1 VRKQF
6 KLLLEFRVYLEFI
19 SPPPLSLSLSSSC
32 VPNEIVKSKNYYYA
46 ITYVIKK
53 YMDKNESKNMDVTK
67 KVINSYCISSDKRIR
82 CAAE

>member
-1 VRKQF
+1 
-6 KLLLEFRVYLEFI
+6 
-19 SPPPLSLSLSSSC
+19 
-32 VPNEIVKSKNYYYA
+32 VKSKNYYYA